1 MVGRSLGWLLDRML
15 GCGVVGWGGWM
26 SSRASSD
33 GERKPCDIS
42 PALPTQRHVCPFARC
57 CGRVRWIVV
66 GFVDYMFRLKS
77 FGLCCQYSFPNV
89 PRHQN
94 DPRPTKDANEG
105 DKHPEHVQIAST
117 GILQTINGLLM
128 MVFKHPSSRVRLLSH
143 IDRTWA
149 PFLLQSDLRATRNTQ
164 RPHAGPRQSLR
175 PRLRPTSPL
184 APPSLPTSMPRSPP
198 YAQADGRACRAP
210 TPRRVHVR
218 ARSVPAPAPLP
229 APLPPP
235 IPPPF
240 PASPPFP
247 RPRAPAPPELI
258 GHLGLGGGV

>member
-57 CGRVRWIVV
+57 CGRVWWIVV
-66 GFVDYMFRLKS
+66 GFVDSLFRLKS

-117 GILQTINGLLM
+117 GVLQTNDGLPM

-149 PFLLQSDLRATRNTQ
+149 PILLQSDPRATKKTQ
-164 RPHAGPRQSLR
+164 RP
-175 PRLRPTSPL
+175 
-184 APPSLPTSMPRSPP
+184 
-198 YAQADGRACRAP
+198 DGFRC
-210 TPRRVHVR
+210 VI
-218 ARSVPAPAPLP
+218 
-229 APLPPP
+229 P
-235 IPPPF
+235 IHEHGVF
-240 PASPPFP
+240 AS
-247 RPRAPAPPELI
+247 
-258 GHLGLGGGV
+258 